1 MLYSPAERFCACV
14 RALTLRALFSFSSG
28 LLCVCILLGVFCAI
42 IRRGREQGNAAL
54 FIHTAVNSSAAS
66 SRLTCSGKLPA
77 SRQRAHFTF
86 IPSLAELLLPVP
98 SCQPSPGIWPWGA
111 WHSPIQ
117 TSGYVKVQGTTLG
130 NVRAVSLHGCSAAL
144 ITKSSSGCIML

>member
-1 MLYSPAERFCACV
+1 MLYSPAECLCVCV

-28 LLCVCILLGVFCAI
+28 LLCVCVLLGVFCAI

-54 FIHTAVNSSAAS
+54 FIHTAVNSDAAS
-66 SRLTCSGKLPA
+66 SRLTCSVRLPG

-86 IPSLAELLLPVP
+86 IPGCLSL
-98 SCQPSPGIWPWGA
+98 SSQSPLGIWPWGT

-130 NVRAVSLHGCSAAL
+130 NVRAVSLHHCSAAL
-144 ITKSSSGCIML
+144 ITKSSSGGITL